1 MMDSARIPSP
11 DSSFASVFQDALPSN
26 SASPAVSL
34 AASQEPPM
42 AAERADADMPR
53 PSEAP
58 EETERHPKGR
68 RKRTAAKDKAILE
81 AAYSADPKPDKTAR
95 LEIVKRVTL
104 NEKEVQIWFQNRR
117 QNDRRRSRP
126 LSPQE
131 IAALRY
137 GGMQILSSDAGS
149 FGQHSAG
156 GDIGVAP
163 PPQAASTT
171 PIASPDLAPWLPDR
185 HPFYT
190 DTPPPPPRSPTN
202 QSPNPIVAMGAQTP
216 APRQHASNHADFLN
230 SASRFTPGSAASNSF
245 MASRWHPGSCFSTP
259 ASSFRRASG
268 ADDSF
273 KFEPFAPSSC
283 SSAASAPILPPP
295 HSRSNSQ
302 VRLSL
307 SLEGKA
313 SLVSG
318 LRSPSPSRS
327 SSSHSLY
334 NPHTEPIPISIPSI
348 RRDSLHRRLSSQ
360 SITLPPISTL
370 TDSLCGDSNG
380 SSGGVAAVAIPM
392 AAPAPLPPRLT
403 RGRSRDVHAW
413 EFAADSAEDREDE
426 LTQQARHEAS
436 GSAIAAISLLRT
448 TSASAAAAAAVTG
461 TSPPVLQANGN
472 KRNAAVRACSGFD
485 RTGANGQQH
494 PFKRAKLG
502 RSSSSVAR
510 LQSSSSRL
518 NVERLL
524 DATDDEETLADGG
537 DAKKMEVATLIATSG
552 HDSDKENWSPDEDS
566 SPAVSRSQSAAPA
579 GVVGG
584 RILPPVI
591 FSASSSPRRH
601 LPVSLHGGNGRRT
614 GFMDERRGLL
624 GGVHRA
630 YSAPGQRSN
639 KRRAGRNPASISIF
653 EDDGEEVDSDGDG
666 SGKGRFGPRRDDE
679 VERFMRGEVSPSKKG
694 DFDCVAG
701 LLSLSQGDWR

>member
-1 MMDSARIPSP
+1 
-11 DSSFASVFQDALPSN
+11 
-26 SASPAVSL
+26 
-34 AASQEPPM
+34 M
-42 AAERADADMPR
+42 AAERADADVPR

-137 GGMQILSSDAGS
+137 GGMQILSSDAGP
-149 FGQHSAG
+149 FGQHS
-156 GDIGVAP
+156 DVAAVASP
-163 PPQAASTT
+163 LQVVSTT
-171 PIASPDLAPWLPDR
+171 PIASPDLAPWLPER
-185 HPFYT
+185 YPFST
-190 DTPPPPPRSPTN
+190 EAPPPPPRSPMS
-202 QSPNPIVAMGAQTP
+202 QSPNPIAAVGAQTP
-216 APRQHASNHADFLN
+216 AQRQQPPNHADLLN
-230 SASRFTPGSAASNSF
+230 SASRFTPGSATSNSF
-245 MASRWHPGSCFSTP
+245 MAGRWHPGSIFSTP

-318 LRSPSPSRS
+318 LRSPSPPRS
-327 SSSHSLY
+327 NSSHSLF

-348 RRDSLHRRLSSQ
+348 RRDSLHRSLSSQ

-380 SSGGVAAVAIPM
+380 SSGVVGAAAIPL

-448 TSASAAAAAAVTG
+448 TSASAVAAAATG
-461 TSPPVLQANGN
+461 ASPPVLQPNGN
-472 KRNAAVRACSGFD
+472 KRNAPVRPSSGFD
-485 RTGANGQQH
+485 RTGANGQQY
-494 PFKRAKLG
+494 PFKRPRLG
-502 RSSSSVAR
+502 RSLSSVSR

-518 NVERLL
+518 NVERLV
-524 DATDDEETLADGG
+524 DAEEDEDTPEDDG

-601 LPVSLHGGNGRRT
+601 LPASLHGSNGRRT

-624 GGVHRA
+624 GGGHRA
-630 YSAPGQRSN
+630 YTAPGQRSN
-639 KRRAGRNPASISIF
+639 KRRAGRSPASINIF
-653 EDDGEEVDSDGDG
+653 EDDGEEVDSDGDS
-666 SGKGRFGPRRDDE
+666 SGKGRFGPRREDE

-701 LLSLSQGDWR
+701 LLSLSQGNWR

>member
-11 DSSFASVFQDALPSN
+11 DSSFASVSQDAFPPN

-42 AAERADADMPR
+42 AAERADADMPH

-149 FGQHSAG
+149 FGQHGAG
-156 GDIGVAP
+156 GDVGVAP
-163 PPQAASTT
+163 PPHAASTT
-171 PIASPDLAPWLPDR
+171 PVASPDLAPWLPDR

-190 DTPPPPPRSPTN
+190 EAPAPPRSPTN
-202 QSPNPIVAMGAQTP
+202 QSPGPMAAMGAQTP
-216 APRQHASNHADFLN
+216 APRQHASNHADLLN
-230 SASRFTPGSAASNSF
+230 SSSRFTPGSATSNSF
-245 MASRWHPGSCFSTP
+245 MAGRWHPGSCFSTP

-273 KFEPFAPSSC
+273 KFEPFMPSSC
-283 SSAASAPILPPP
+283 SSVASAPILPPP
-295 HSRSNSQ
+295 HSRRNSQ

-318 LRSPSPSRS
+318 LRSPSPPRS

-348 RRDSLHRRLSSQ
+348 RRDSLHRRLSTQ

-380 SSGGVAAVAIPM
+380 SSGGVVVAAVPM

-448 TSASAAAAAAVTG
+448 TSASAAAAAGA
-461 TSPPVLQANGN
+461 SPPALQANGN
-472 KRNAAVRACSGFD
+472 KRNAAVRGCSVFD
-485 RTGANGQQH
+485 RISANGQQY

-518 NVERLL
+518 NVERLVE
-524 DATDDEETLADGG
+524 ATDDEEALADGG
-537 DAKKMEVATLIATSG
+537 DAKKMEVASLIATSG

-601 LPVSLHGGNGRRT
+601 PVSLHGGNGRRT

-701 LLSLSQGDWR
+701 LLSLSQGNWR